1 MVAYRI
7 PLILLTCLAC
17 SGFFSS
23 PSHGATSKYSTDRA
37 KMAKT
42 VESLPLSPQAMD
54 ALILAQED
62 STSAPQKLKQF
73 IDKLPMGL
81 ILLTVGSVIATGGAV
96 FIMIKLIG
104 HQSEPEEEEQLSEQ
118 LSPDT
123 TAENSSPYRTQS
135 QFTQPQ
141 LTQAQNQPQNIAI
154 PQSSASPFTP
164 EDTEVS
170 TEKNYPSS
178 AIPSEKN
185 GSVNVPHPH
194 QESQDIP
201 SIPAKEIQEKSSI
214 PPQTHSDEQFLIT
227 DRPSVPKLDR
237 VEQLI
242 LGLQNQDP
250 VQRNHIVWELGQ
262 KADSRAIQPLVDL
275 IYNSDSKQRSLILAA
290 LSEIGTRTL
299 KPMSRA
305 LTLSL
310 QDENAEVRK
319 NAIRDLTRI
328 YDLVYQMNQLLQRAA
343 DDPDAEVRETAK
355 WAADKLSR
363 IRPLP
368 TIHDE
373 HNR

>member
-1 MVAYRI
+1 
-7 PLILLTCLAC
+7 
-17 SGFFSS
+17 
-23 PSHGATSKYSTDRA
+23 
-37 KMAKT
+37 MAST
-42 VESLPLSPQAMD
+42 VESLPLSTQATD

-62 STSAPQKLKQF
+62 STSAPQKLKRF

-96 FIMIKLIG
+96 FIMMKLIG
-104 HQSEPEEEEQLSEQ
+104 QQSEPEEEEQISEQ
-118 LSPDT
+118 LSPNT
-123 TAENSSPYRTQS
+123 TAENSSPYL
-135 QFTQPQ
+135 TQPQ
-141 LTQAQNQPQNIAI
+141 LTQPQLTQPQNQLQNIAI
-154 PQSSASPFTP
+154 PQSSASPFQA
-164 EDTEVS
+164 EDAEVS
-170 TEKNYPSS
+170 TATPT
-178 AIPSEKN
+178 EKN
-185 GSVNVPHPH
+185 GSVNVPHPP
-194 QESQDIP
+194 QDSQK
-201 SIPAKEIQEKSSI
+201 SQEIQEKSSI
-214 PPQTHSDEQFLIT
+214 PPQTHSDEQFLIA
-227 DRPSVPKLDR
+227 DRANVPKLDR

-250 VQRNHIVWELGQ
+250 VQRNRIVWELGQ

-275 IYNSDSKQRSLILAA
+275 IYSSDSKQRGLILAA